1 MSMSMT
7 MIVDDLRD
15 VLGADF
21 TQMCTELAEARSRQN
36 QKDTAANRVSVTT
49 CRAQIDTLLDLY
61 LEMGRA
67 AA

>member
-1 MSMSMT
+1 MT
-7 MIVDDLRD
+7 MTVDDLRD

-21 TQMCTELAEARSRQN
+21 TQMCAELAEARSRQN
-36 QKDTAANRVSVTT
+36 QKDTASNRVCMTT
-49 CRAQIDTLLDLY
+49 CQARIDTLLDLY